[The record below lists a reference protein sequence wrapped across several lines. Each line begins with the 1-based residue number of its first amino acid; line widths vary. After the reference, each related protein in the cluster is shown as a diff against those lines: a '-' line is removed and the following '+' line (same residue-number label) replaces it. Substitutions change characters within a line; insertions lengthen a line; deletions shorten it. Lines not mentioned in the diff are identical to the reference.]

1 MPLDIGS
8 HDPIRIPI
16 TDGASF
22 AAGLRDAGEH
32 AARMGPVMLVANT
45 PDFDAGHSA
54 LDRVRMTVSG
64 LDVQVRMV
72 TDGHVWMDVDHNSA
86 GPVTPEHLREVAAL
100 FPPPVRSVTP
110 AELADRFAP
119 RGTDLTPALT
129 AGEATWET
137 DVLGTR
143 EALVAERD
151 WITATVHQATTTGTP
166 LSDHDAARL
175 LLNIHNSELRDHA
188 VTGMHTHNAAA
199 HTHLWADLTA
209 RAPEAYRDPH
219 GPDRAQPVARPPSR
233 RGSHRGRPGARP
245 LPRPR
250 RPRDDVRQIAAGPAA
265 GPALPRITHELAPDA
280 SGPSVRTSL
289 LSSAASPAGHLQ
301 LEPEPRP
308 ALTRALTQGG
318 TIQARL
324 PTRGFSSATMRSRGP
339 APAT

>member
-16 TDGASF
+16 TDGAAF

-86 GPVTPEHLREVAAL
+86 GPVTPEHRREVMRL
-100 FPPPVRSVTP
+100 FPPPARSVTP

-209 RAPEAYRDPH
+209 RAPEAYRDSPTALTALSLWLDH
-219 GPDRAQPVARPPSR
+219 RPAEAAIAADQVRDPRHVLADLVTMSVRLQLDPRRVPPSPE
-233 RGSHRGRPGARP
+233 SPMNWP
-245 LPRPR
+245 PT
-250 RPRDDVRQIAAGPAA
+250 PRDRPSGQASLPQRPA
-265 GPALPRITHELAPDA
+265 PQVTF
-280 SGPSVRTSL
+280 SSSPSRDQH
-289 LSSAASPAGHLQ
+289 SPA
-301 LEPEPRP
+301 R
-308 ALTRALTQGG
+308 
-318 TIQARL
+318 
-324 PTRGFSSATMRSRGP
+324 
-339 APAT
+339 